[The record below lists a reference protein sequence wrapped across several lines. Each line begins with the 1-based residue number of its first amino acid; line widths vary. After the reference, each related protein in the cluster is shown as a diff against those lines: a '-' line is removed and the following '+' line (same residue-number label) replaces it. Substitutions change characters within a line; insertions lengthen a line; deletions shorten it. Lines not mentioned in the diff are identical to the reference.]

1 MGVIVFSGILSEE
14 LLGKCLCK
22 EFHGHGVD
30 FAGLKAWP
38 NALIG
43 YPIPIQVSGKG
54 VTCLVGNDFNIMLGA
69 VKVGK
74 DERSL
79 VVLEGGTI
87 SAPLLALGGEQ
98 IH

>member
-1 MGVIVFSGILSEE
+1 MGVIVFSGILPEE
-14 LLGKCLCK
+14 LFGKCLCK

-43 YPIPIQVSGKG
+43 YPISVQISGKG
-54 VTCLVGNDFNIMLGA
+54 MTCLMGNDLNIVLGA

-74 DERSL
+74 DKGGL
-79 VVLEGGTI
+79 VVLEGGAI
-87 SAPLLALGGEQ
+87 SPTLLALGGE
-98 IH
+98 

>member
-1 MGVIVFSGILSEE
+1 MGVIVFSGILPEE
-14 LLGKCLCK
+14 LLRKCLRK

-43 YPIPIQVSGKG
+43 HAISVQVSGKG
-54 VTCLVGNDFNIMLGA
+54 VACLMGDDLNIVLGA

-79 VVLEGGTI
+79 VVLEGGAI

>member
-1 MGVIVFSGILSEE
+1 M
-14 LLGKCLCK
+14 
-22 EFHGHGVD
+22 D

-43 YPIPIQVSGKG
+43 HPIAIQVSGKG
-54 VTCLVGNDFNIMLGA
+54 MTCLVGNHLNIMLGT

-79 VVLEGGTI
+79 VVLEGGAI